1 MIEKCLSYQI
11 PLILSP
17 VDYEQA
23 FDSVDRKASAKVL
36 SLYGIPDKYTKV
48 ISAMYRNNTAAAKV
62 LNEFNSWFRIK
73 SGAKQSCVLSPF
85 YGSFCRPFS

>member
-1 MIEKCLSYQI
+1 MASVGSKLLSNMILSRLIDAVGKVLRKGQCSSRKYRGFIDHNFTLSLMIEKCLSYQI

-36 SLYGIPDKYTKV
+36 SLYGIQT
-48 ISAMYRNNTAAAKV
+48 NTLK
-62 LNEFNSWFRIK
+62 
-73 SGAKQSCVLSPF
+73 
-85 YGSFCRPFS
+85 